1 VFIDQGGLMENNNY
15 QTLKLSFFTFI
26 GLMIAVLFPAVLYAY
41 DTPYSVPTFH
51 DALQESKLQFPK
63 KKQVDFGRFKGFARA
78 NFYLEKGRYMT
89 FKARKRQ
96 KKVIV
101 RSELRFGPQ
110 GWQVNST
117 RAKLLKSEF
126 ALAKPASIDQVTI
139 LQIHAEKPSVPPL
152 RVVWLRKHKGR
163 NDHLWAIVR
172 PSPYHK
178 KIRYIDLGKR
188 PNHRFTRVSVSVRNN
203 QMKIWLNKKL
213 RTTQSL
219 RRWKGII
226 NYFKAGAYLS
236 GKKDIGM
243 AIVRFRL
250 LEHKV

>member
-1 VFIDQGGLMENNNY
+1 MENNSY
-15 QTLKLSFFTFI
+15 QTLKLSFFTLI

-41 DTPYSVPTFH
+41 DAPYSVPAFQ
-51 DALQESKLQFPK
+51 DALQDSKLQFPK
-63 KKQVDFGRFKGFARA
+63 KKQVDFSQFSGFARA

-96 KKVIV
+96 RKVIV

-110 GWQVNST
+110 GWQVSSKK
-117 RAKLLKSEF
+117 AKLLKSEF
-126 ALAKPASIDQVTI
+126 ALGKPASIDQVTI
-139 LQIHAEKPSVPPL
+139 LQIHAKKPSVPLL

-163 NDHLWAIVR
+163 KDHLWAIVR
-172 PSPYHK
+172 SSPYHK

-188 PNHRFTRVSVSVRNN
+188 PDHRFTRVSVSVRNN
-203 QMKIWLNKKL
+203 EMKVWLNKRLK
-213 RTTQSL
+213 TTQSL
-219 RRWKGII
+219 TRWKGII
-226 NYFKAGAYLS
+226 NYFKAGVYLS

-243 AIVRFRL
+243 AIVHFRL